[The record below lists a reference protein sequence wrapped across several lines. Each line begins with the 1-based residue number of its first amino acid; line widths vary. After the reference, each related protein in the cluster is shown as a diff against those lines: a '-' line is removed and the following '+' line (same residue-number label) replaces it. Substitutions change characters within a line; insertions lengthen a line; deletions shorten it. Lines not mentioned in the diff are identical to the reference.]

1 MQYVISDTHLMDENL
16 LGMDEFAP
24 RPFATTAAMDQ
35 IIIDHWNARVKPTDV
50 VYHLGDI
57 AVDLHRPEKVVNA
70 AIYERL
76 MALNGRL
83 VLLKGNHDR
92 RSLFKY
98 LAAHNVT
105 VAGQAKFELHDVG
118 KLIKYNHRQYYL
130 THYPLLL
137 GIAPQIRNLHGHIHH
152 YQLPYATNLNVGVDA
167 PELNFLA
174 QPVPF
179 GTPLSMAEVETIAAK
194 KATWLAAQ
202 QQGKE

>member
-35 IIIDHWNARVKPTDV
+35 AIIDHWNARVKPTDV

-57 AVDLHRPEKVVNA
+57 AVDLHR
-70 AIYERL
+70 
-76 MALNGRL
+76 
-83 VLLKGNHDR
+83 
-92 RSLFKY
+92 
-98 LAAHNVT
+98 
-105 VAGQAKFELHDVG
+105 
-118 KLIKYNHRQYYL
+118 
-130 THYPLLL
+130 YPLLL
-137 GIAPQIRNLHGHIHH
+137 GIAPRIRNLHGHIHH